1 MHIQARSLSS
11 SSKPG
16 CRNCAISSRKTS
28 HAEYFKLFGP
38 FEISILSHAMAI
50 RHAFETLLFLLLSPS
65 CKLQNVVLPVSIIL
79 LAILQHHPSIPGS
92 CRSYEFSII
101 HYFWLG
107 LLVITRILNL
117 KKVPVSI
124 PLTS

>member
-16 CRNCAISSRKTS
+16 WRNCATSSSKTS

-50 RHAFETLLFLLLSPS
+50 RHAFETLLFLLFSPS
-65 CKLQNVVLPVSIIL
+65 CKPQNVALPVSIIL
-79 LAILQHHPSIPGS
+79 LAILQHHPSIPVS
-92 CRSYEFSII
+92 CRSYEVFIS
-101 HYFWLG
+101 HSFWLG
-107 LLVITRILNL
+107 YMI
-117 KKVPVSI
+117 K
-124 PLTS
+124 LTKRYLQAFI